1 MYDTVA
7 RAMLYGVLGSQKPWC
22 KLPKVKFICPA
33 PGYDRHFAICQSLG
47 IEMIT
52 VDMTE
57 TGPDMDAVEALVAR
71 DASIKGIWCC
81 PKYSNPEGITYSPE
95 TVERLARMKTAAND
109 FRIFW
114 DNAYAVHDLYPD
126 RRDELVNIFDICLE
140 CGNIDRVFY
149 FASTSKI
156 SFPGSGVAIFAT
168 STRNFNQIRPILAAQ
183 TIGFDKINQIRH
195 VKYFG
200 TAENIRL
207 HMQKLA
213 EIIRPKF
220 DIVKNTL
227 KRELSDADIASWSDP
242 NGGYFISLNT
252 LDGCAKRTYQLLK
265 KAGVTV
271 TTVGATFP
279 YGNDLRDRN
288 IRIAPTYPSNEE
300 LQKAMNVL
308 CLCVKI
314 ASVEKI
320 LDLI

>member
-1 MYDTVA
+1 
-7 RAMLYGVLGSQKPWC
+7 
-22 KLPKVKFICPA
+22 
-33 PGYDRHFAICQSLG
+33 
-47 IEMIT
+47 
-52 VDMTE
+52 
-57 TGPDMDAVEALVAR
+57 
-71 DASIKGIWCC
+71 
-81 PKYSNPEGITYSPE
+81 
-95 TVERLARMKTAAND
+95 MKTAAND

-126 RRDELVNIFDICLE
+126 RHDELVDIFDICLE
-140 CGNIDRVFY
+140 CGHIDRVFY

-200 TAENIRL
+200 SAENIRV

-220 DIVKNTL
+220 DIVKTTL
-227 KRELSDADIASWSDP
+227 RRELGEADIATWSDP

-252 LDGCAKRTYQLLK
+252 LDGCAKRTYKLLK
-265 KAGVTV
+265 NAGVTV
-271 TTVGATFP
+271 TTVGATYP

-300 LQKAMNVL
+300 LQEAMNVL

-314 ASVEKI
+314 ASIEKM
-320 LDLI
+320 LDII